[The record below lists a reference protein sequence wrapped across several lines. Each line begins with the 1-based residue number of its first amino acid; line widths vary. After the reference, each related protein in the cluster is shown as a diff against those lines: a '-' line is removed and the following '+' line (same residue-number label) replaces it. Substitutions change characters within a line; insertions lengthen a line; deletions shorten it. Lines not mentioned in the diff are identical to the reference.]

1 MIVELR
7 STTQAKV
14 LMGNLWAK
22 LKPALEA
29 GKEFTLE
36 IRPLTRTLD
45 QNAKFHAMINDIAK
59 QMGEAGSSWTLE
71 DWKRLL
77 IDQWAA
83 DTNRRI
89 GSVVPSLDGHRVV
102 QLGLQSAKFS
112 VEDAGEFIEW
122 LDAWAAQ
129 KGIEWR

>member
-1 MIVELR
+1 MIFDLETVP
-7 STTQAKV
+7 QARV
-14 LMGNLWAK
+14 ALGTLWAK

-29 GKEFTLE
+29 GKACQLE
-36 IRPLTRTLD
+36 LRPLKRTLD
-45 QNAKFHAMINDIAK
+45 QNAKFHAMIGQIAD
-59 QMGEAGSSWTLE
+59 QMGEAGSSWTVE

-77 IDQWAA
+77 IDQWAS

-89 GSVVPSLDGHRVV
+89 GSVVPSLDGQRVV

-112 VEDAGEFIEW
+112 VADATEFIEW

-129 KGIEWR
+129 KGIEF

>member
-7 STTQAKV
+7 SPAQAKV
-14 LMGNLWAK
+14 FMERLWAK
-22 LKPALEA
+22 LKPALDV
-29 GKEFTLE
+29 GKEFTVE
-36 IRPLTRTLD
+36 VRPLTRTLD
-45 QNAKFHAMINDIAK
+45 QNAKFHAMIGDVAK
-59 QMGEAGSSWTLE
+59 QMAEAGSSWTLE

>member
-7 STTQAKV
+7 SPAQAKV
-14 LMGNLWAK
+14 FMERLWAK
-22 LKPALEA
+22 LKPALDV
-29 GKEFTLE
+29 GKEFTVE
-36 IRPLTRTLD
+36 VRPLTRTLD
-45 QNAKFHAMINDIAK
+45 QNAKFHAMISDIAK

-102 QLGLQSAKFS
+102 QLGLQSKRFS
-112 VEDAGEFIEW
+112 VEEASEFIEW
-122 LDAWAAQ
+122 LEAWAAYNS
-129 KGIEWR
+129 IEWR